1 MAGFSRNFK
10 ARSTLTPH
18 LDLVEVYLYDSGG
31 GEGRVGGGGGYF
43 LELMYV
49 LVFATRKVIVLVFLV
64 VSGSAA
70 FGFDGTLEY
79 GLVFQGSFLICTHG
93 KE

>member
-18 LDLVEVYLYDSGG
+18 LDLVEVYPYDGG
-31 GEGRVGGGGGYF
+31 GWGGEGGGGGYF